1 MSYHLERRQFVA
13 LPLAETFAFYAE
25 PRNLA
30 RITPGWLAFRL
41 VGIDAAAG
49 NGGETAHI
57 QMRKG
62 LRLHYRIRP
71 LGLPQRWTSEITEWD
86 PPRRFVDEQV
96 RGPYRS
102 WRHEHEF
109 RAVPGGT
116 EIVDRVGYAL
126 PLGVL
131 GRLAH
136 ELFVRRRVRAIFDHR
151 EAMVERILIQDSTGE
166 GK

>member
-1 MSYHLERRQFVA
+1 MSYRLERRQFVA
-13 LPLAETFAFYAE
+13 LPLADTFAFHAE

-41 VGIDAAAG
+41 LGFDVADG

-62 LRLHYRIRP
+62 LRLEYRIRP
-71 LGLPQRWTSEITEWD
+71 LGVPQRWTSEITEWD
-86 PPRRFVDEQV
+86 PPRRFVDEQL

-109 RAVPGGT
+109 RAVAGGT
-116 EIVDRVGYAL
+116 EIVDRVSYAL
-126 PLGVL
+126 PLGAL

-136 ELFVRRRVRAIFDHR
+136 ALFVRRQLRAIFDHR
-151 EAMVERILIQDSTGE
+151 EAMVERILVQDSTGE

>member
-1 MSYHLERRQFVA
+1 
-13 LPLAETFAFYAE
+13 
-25 PRNLA
+25 
-30 RITPGWLAFRL
+30 
-41 VGIDAAAG
+41 
-49 NGGETAHI
+49 
-57 QMRKG
+57 
-62 LRLHYRIRP
+62 
-71 LGLPQRWTSEITEWD
+71 
-86 PPRRFVDEQV
+86 VDEQV

-136 ELFVRRRVRAIFDHR
+136 ALFVRRRLQAIFDHR

-166 GK
+166 EK